1 MISIENLNKS
11 FKKRKLFNNL
21 SLSLDND
28 TYALLGPNGSGKTTL
43 IRCLL
48 SLYSYK
54 GTITID
60 GLDNT
65 SAKIGY
71 LPQSFGLFPD
81 LSVYEAMQYFSL
93 LKNIENESEEINK
106 CLSEVDMINEKNTK
120 CKKLSGGMVRR
131 VGIAQALLGNP
142 EIIIFDEPTVGLDP
156 EERLKFKNIIKGI
169 DNKGRTI
176 ILSTHIL
183 EDVEACCNKI
193 IVMDKGAIL
202 KTGTPSEIAEYA
214 QNKVFECPY
223 SNIELYKNSN
233 VIKHFDKNSVS
244 MCRFITNEKMDLKAL
259 QPTIEDGYL
268 CLIKKL

>member
-1 MISIENLNKS
+1 MIKIENLNKS
-11 FKKRKLFNNL
+11 FKKRKLFDNL

-54 GTITID
+54 GNITID
-60 GLDNT
+60 GLKDSSDGT
-65 SAKIGY
+65 GY

-81 LSVYEAMQYFSL
+81 LSVYEAMEYFSL

-106 CLSEVDMINEKNTK
+106 CLSQVDMLNEKNTK

-142 EIIIFDEPTVGLDP
+142 KIIIFDEPTVGLDP
-156 EERLKFKNIIKGI
+156 EERLRFKNIIKDI
-169 DNKGRTI
+169 ENKDRTV

-193 IVMDKGAIL
+193 IVMDEGTIL
-202 KTGTPSEIAEYA
+202 KIGTPVDIAKCAE
-214 QNKVFECPY
+214 NKVFECPY
-223 SNIELYKNSN
+223 SDIGNYKNSSI
-233 VIKHFDKNSVS
+233 VKHFDKDSVS
-244 MCRFITNEKMDLKAL
+244 MCRFITNEKTDLESL

-268 CLIKKL
+268 CLIKGL